1 MAPKLQK
8 IRFQIPSSRNH
19 FCEMQKTEGGYQ
31 LTFFDV
37 GKKLKTV
44 NITEDQI
51 DREYLRKL
59 SVKAGVNFYALT
71 GPYDCSDEILRQWHK
86 HFKKKGFFGRLFGK

>member
-1 MAPKLQK
+1 MARKPQK

-19 FCEMQKTEGGYQ
+19 FCEMQKTEEGYR

-44 NITEDQI
+44 SISENQI
-51 DREYLRKL
+51 DRESLRKIA
-59 SVKAGVNFYALT
+59 VNAGIEFYALT

-86 HFKKKGFFGRLFGK
+86 HFKRKGLLGKLFGK